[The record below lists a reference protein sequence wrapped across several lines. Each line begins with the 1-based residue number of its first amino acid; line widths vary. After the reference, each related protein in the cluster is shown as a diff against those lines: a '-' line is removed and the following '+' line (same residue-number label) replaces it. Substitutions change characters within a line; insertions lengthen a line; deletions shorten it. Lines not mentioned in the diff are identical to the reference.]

1 EMDEAHSPIG
11 GDPRQSVREQS
22 IDLDRGDRILGLL
35 KLLDDPD
42 AVDHNSRL
50 DIIKYPLDRGY
61 ILGLDASHETDIG
74 TPVQTRNGCPPAHAG
89 HTAARPRQA
98 LDQLVT
104 QHSRRA

>member
-1 EMDEAHSPIG
+1 MDEANSPIG

-22 IDLDRGDRILGLL
+22 IDLDRGNQVLGLL

-42 AVDHNSRL
+42 AVDHDSRL
-50 DIIKYPLDRGY
+50 DIIEYPLDRGY

-74 TPVQTRNGCPPAHAG
+74 TPVQTRNGRATAHAR
-89 HTAARPRQA
+89 HNAARPRQA